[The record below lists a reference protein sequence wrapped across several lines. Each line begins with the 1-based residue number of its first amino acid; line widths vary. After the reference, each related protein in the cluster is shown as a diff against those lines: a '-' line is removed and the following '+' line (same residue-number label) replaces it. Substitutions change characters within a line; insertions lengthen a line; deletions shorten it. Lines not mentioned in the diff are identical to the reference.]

1 MPDKKTLKDIFTII
15 FRLTVTCIVAG
26 LIMGGAFV
34 LTHDAKERNEIERDQ
49 KVMYSLLGY
58 DKQNPPPKTMNLS
71 PVHRFILDENGSLSM
86 GYVIPA
92 TDEKSSILVR
102 LDLEGNF
109 IGQNPVEHA
118 FGMQNNSDNERAVQQ
133 VLGDKIQSRYA
144 DTFLIATDNHKR
156 VAYILDGKYPGFK
169 TFIHV
174 KMALNDKYDML
185 GFEVLEHEEDPGL
198 GAEITQ
204 PYFKNQFN
212 GRSAEQLRNL
222 DVSKEYPEDYDD
234 YLNALTGK
242 LKDEKKKNEI
252 LTKYSGDK
260 HIYALTGATISSRSV
275 LNGNQSM
282 VKKFVYR
289 VELLDKA
296 IQSQN
301 IQTMIRLDR

>member
-1 MPDKKTLKDIFTII
+1 MPDKKTLKDIGSIV
-15 FRLTVTCIVAG
+15 FRLTLTCLVAG
-26 LIMGGAFV
+26 LIMGGTFV

-49 KVMYSLLGY
+49 KVMFSLLGY
-58 DKQNPPPKTMNLS
+58 DKQPETMNLYS
-71 PVHRFILDENGSLSM
+71 VHRYILDENEELSM

-92 TDEKSSILVR
+92 KDEKSSIFVR

-109 IGQNPVEHA
+109 IGQTPIDHE
-118 FGMQNNSDNERAVQQ
+118 FTLQNSADNDRAVQQ
-133 VLGDKIQSRYA
+133 IFGDKIQSRYA

-198 GAEITQ
+198 GAEIVQ

-212 GRSAEQLRNL
+212 GKTAEQLKNL
-222 DVSKEYPEDYDD
+222 DVIKEPLPEDFRS
-234 YLNALTGK
+234 ALTGK
-242 LKDEKKKNEI
+242 VYGEEKDKI
-252 LTKYSGDK
+252 LAK
-260 HIYALTGATISSRSV
+260 HQDEPIYALTGATISSRSV
-275 LNGNQSM
+275 LNGNKSM
-282 VKKFVYR
+282 VKKFIYR
-289 VELLDKA
+289 VEILDKV

-301 IQTMIRLDR
+301 IQTVIR